1 MEPMVCGNILGAG
14 ATALVLSALA
24 ACAASAA
31 DRSDDA
37 GRKVAHRRAL
47 ASAPDAG
54 CHARR
59 LRFVCDRK
67 EGDCT
72 GVEAGRI
79 GAPSG
84 GYSPHGWFGYDPTRS
99 SGGPAFPCGDPEYY
113 CSYQPGFGTQ
123 RQPVPLIR

>member
-1 MEPMVCGNILGAG
+1 MVRRDILAAG

-24 ACAASAA
+24 SCAASAA

-37 GRKVAHRRAL
+37 GRKVAHRRAPV
-47 ASAPDAG
+47 SAPDAVG
-54 CHARR
+54 HNAGR
-59 LRFVCDRK
+59 LRSVCDRK
-67 EGDCT
+67 GGDCT